1 MSTRKKKQREL
12 TPSQTHDLW
21 ERPSR
26 EKSEE
31 EREDDLVELII
42 EEVERALE
50 IYKEKTDAPPKN

>member
-1 MSTRKKKQREL
+1 MICGK
-12 TPSQTHDLW
+12 DL
-21 ERPSR
+21 PG

-50 IYKEKTDAPPKN
+50 IYKEKTDAPSKN